1 MLNTFKIYDELTT
14 TMDVAAARK
23 ITEVITLVYEDL
35 QNTATK
41 QEVQDLRDV
50 VSELAQAQ
58 KRTEERLDALT
69 FQVQELAQAQKRTEE
84 RVEELAQAQKRT
96 EERVEELAQ
105 AQKRTEERVEELAQA
120 QKRTEETVRM
130 LVQEVEK
137 LSRGL
142 DNTRSQIG
150 GLARS
155 VSYALE
161 NEAYRKLPAYL
172 QARHQLIL
180 QERLIRTEIGGQE
193 INLFAS
199 AARNGE
205 AVIVVGESV
214 LRLDDPSKLG
224 HLQAQVDLVHEL
236 YHLPVIPLIVTHYAR
251 PALRE
256 QAEQAGIIVVQSF
269 EWDV

>member
-41 QEVQDLRDV
+41 REVQDLRDV

-58 KRTEERLDALT
+58 KRTEE
-69 FQVQELAQAQKRTEE
+69 
-84 RVEELAQAQKRT
+84 
-96 EERVEELAQ
+96 
-105 AQKRTEERVEELAQA
+105 
-120 QKRTEETVRM
+120 TVRM
-130 LVQEVEK
+130 LVQEVGK

-142 DNTRSQIG
+142 DNVRSQVG

-180 QERLIRTEIGGQE
+180 QERLIRTEIAGQE
-193 INLFAS
+193 INLFAK
-199 AARNGE
+199 ATRNGE
-205 AVIVVGESV
+205 SVIVGGESV

-224 HLQAQVDLVHEL
+224 QLQEQVDLVRDI
-236 YHLPVIPLIVTHYAR
+236 YHVPVIPLIITHYAR
-251 PALRE
+251 PAMRE
-256 QAEQAGIIVVQSF
+256 QAEEAGVIVAQSF
-269 EWDV
+269 EWDA

>member
-50 VSELAQAQ
+50 VHELAQAQKRTEERVEELAQAQ

-69 FQVQELAQAQKRTEE
+69 VQVQELAQAQKRTEE

-96 EERVEELAQ
+96 EE
-105 AQKRTEERVEELAQA
+105 
-120 QKRTEETVRM
+120 TVRT
-130 LVQEVEK
+130 LVQEVGK

-172 QARHQLIL
+172 QARHQLVL

-193 INLFAS
+193 INLFAN
-199 AARNGE
+199 AIRNG
-205 AVIVVGESV
+205 APVIVVGESV
-214 LRLDDPSKLG
+214 LRLDDRSKLG
-224 HLQAQVDLVHEL
+224 QLQEQVDLVREM

-251 PALRE
+251 PAIRE
-256 QAEQAGIIVVQSF
+256 QAEQAGIIVAQSF
-269 EWDV
+269 EWDA

>member
-50 VSELAQAQ
+50 VHELAQAQ
-58 KRTEERLDALT
+58 KRTEERLE
-69 FQVQELAQAQKRTEE
+69 ELAQAQKRTEE

-105 AQKRTEERVEELAQA
+105 AQKRTEERLDALTVQVQELAQA

-130 LVQEVEK
+130 LVQEVGK

-142 DNTRSQIG
+142 DNVRSQVG

-172 QARHQLIL
+172 QAHHQLIL
-180 QERLIRTEIGGQE
+180 QERLIRTEIGDQE

-199 AARNGE
+199 ATRNGE
-205 AVIVVGESV
+205 SVIVVGESV

-224 HLQAQVDLVHEL
+224 QLQEQVDLVREM

-251 PALRE
+251 PAIRE
-256 QAEQAGIIVVQSF
+256 QAEQAGVIVAQSF
-269 EWDV
+269 EWDA